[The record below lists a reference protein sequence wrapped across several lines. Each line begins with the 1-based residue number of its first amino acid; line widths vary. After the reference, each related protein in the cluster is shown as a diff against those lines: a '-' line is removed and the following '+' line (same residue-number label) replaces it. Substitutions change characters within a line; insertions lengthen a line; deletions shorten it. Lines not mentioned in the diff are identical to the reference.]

1 MQALRTLPIL
11 NRPSRPS
18 SPAPPTVQSTTVSG
32 TAVVPNGDG
41 KPRSRSLS
49 RQVADKVSSL
59 QHHNANGT
67 ANPPAT
73 VAPSQPLG
81 ATGKKGLSP
90 PGSRPVTPRSS
101 ASPLPG
107 VAAPAGTV
115 PEPAGIQAKH
125 MDVIGLRLNEVV
137 NKACAGVD
145 FKAKKGFKKGN
156 GWSVGEAVVKELPF
170 PPNDA
175 YLIRAVLRT
184 AVKALSI
191 YTTRLETLLLP
202 ALTDPAFGSALN
214 INAQAPA
221 AHPLNPSQYF
231 VLSVAHAAWET
242 CEVLEQTLE
251 TGNWPRFVQETL
263 RPVMDKLDLVVSKV
277 IQPLMLGL
285 KRDLVA
291 SLSRNEGTSPSGSK
305 VVGLA
310 SIPAPTTAP
319 TPSVTKEHSSA
330 PVSRL
335 TKELSSGGTSRQ
347 LAIPPCLQHFAN
359 RVDGARKV
367 FELVAAPCADDG
379 EGWITGVMVAV
390 IWKGMCIVSEKDLGG
405 SPNRPPSPGSVAKA
419 LAGLGKE
426 KETTPTVVASP
437 SLGGVT
443 AKLTSSLSII
453 PSRSHSRPPSP
464 PRGAQQL
471 HPATH
476 ALMSLEGLVKRLVGG
491 LVQAPTTPGA
501 SQDPNATEHIARE
514 ALHEALEALAS
525 FRIISNAM
533 YKGASCSTRVLA
545 STRRLRDDIDDPVE
559 ESLDDAME
567 DLPSV
572 TLFTILLRQAN
583 TALGGLP
590 LGTDEKSAA
599 SSGGYKIRHPAEIW
613 GWTVV
618 EYERQV
624 LSGFSAAEE
633 WGRRFALAIKADL
646 ERVLSQLASQSVGFA
661 EKPTREVLE
670 AVEWVKALGV
680 ACEARVGV
688 KFGGCV

>member
-18 SPAPPTVQSTTVSG
+18 SPAPPTVQSTTASG

-59 QHHNANGT
+59 QISNANGT
-67 ANPPAT
+67 STPAAT
-73 VAPSQPLG
+73 ITPSQPLG
-81 ATGKKGLSP
+81 AVKKGSSP
-90 PGSRPVTPRSS
+90 PGSRPITPRSS

-107 VAAPAGTV
+107 APAAVGLV
-115 PEPAGIQAKH
+115 PEPTGIQAKH
-125 MDVIGLRLNEVV
+125 MDIIGLRLNEVV

-145 FKAKKGFKKGN
+145 SKAKKGFKKGN

-170 PPNDA
+170 PPSDA

-184 AVKALSI
+184 SVKALSI

-202 ALTDPAFGSALN
+202 GLTDPAFGNALN
-214 INAQAPA
+214 INAQAPT

-251 TGNWPRFVQETL
+251 TGTWPRFVQETL

-277 IQPLMLGL
+277 VQPLMLGL

-291 SLSRNEGTSPSGSK
+291 SLTRNEGTSPPGSK

-330 PVSRL
+330 PVARL

-367 FELVAAPCADDG
+367 FEIVAAPCADDG

-390 IWKGMCIVSEKDLGG
+390 IWKGMCIVSEKELGG

-426 KETTPTVVASP
+426 KEAAPTVVAPP

-453 PSRSHSRPPSP
+453 PSRSQSRPPSP
-464 PRGAQQL
+464 PRGAQKL

-476 ALMSLEGLVKRLVGG
+476 ALMLLEGLVKRLVGG
-491 LVQAPTTPGA
+491 LVQAPLPLSA

-525 FRIISNAM
+525 FRTISNAM
-533 YKGASCSTRVLA
+533 YKGASCSTRILA
-545 STRRLRDDIDDPVE
+545 SSRRLRDDIDDPVE
-559 ESLDDAME
+559 DALDDAME
-567 DLPSV
+567 DLPAV
-572 TLFTILLRQAN
+572 TLFTVLLRQAN
-583 TALGGLP
+583 LSLSILP
-590 LGTDEKSAA
+590 SSSNDEKSAPA
-599 SSGGYKIRHPAEIW
+599 GLKIRSPAEIW
-613 GWTVV
+613 GWTIVD
-618 EYERQV
+618 YERQV

-633 WGRRFALAIKADL
+633 WGRRYALAIKSDL
-646 ERVLSQLASQSVGFA
+646 ERVLSQLASQSIGFT

-680 ACEARVGV
+680 ACEAKVGV

>member
-18 SPAPPTVQSTTVSG
+18 SPAPPTVQSTTASG
-32 TAVVPNGDG
+32 TSTVVNGDG

-49 RQVADKVSSL
+49 RQVAEKVSSL
-59 QHHNANGT
+59 HAANNG
-67 ANPPAT
+67 AAPAAAI
-73 VAPSQPLG
+73 APSQPVG
-81 ATGKKGLSP
+81 APKKGMSP

-107 VAAPAGTV
+107 VAAPNGTTT
-115 PEPAGIQAKH
+115 ESAGIQAKH

-170 PPNDA
+170 PPSDA

-184 AVKALSI
+184 SVKALSI
-191 YTTRLETLLLP
+191 YTIRLETLLLP
-202 ALTDPAFGSALN
+202 ALTDPAFANALN

-221 AHPLNPSQYF
+221 AHPLNPTQYF

-251 TGNWPRFVQETL
+251 TGKWPRFVQETL

-285 KRDLVA
+285 KRDLIA
-291 SLSRNEGTSPSGSK
+291 SLSRNEGTSPTGSK

-319 TPSVTKEHSSA
+319 TPAVTKEHSNA

-359 RVDGARKV
+359 RVDGSRKI
-367 FELVAAPCADDG
+367 FDLVAAPCADDG
-379 EGWITGVMVAV
+379 EGWITGVMVTV

-405 SPNRPPSPGSVAKA
+405 ATNRPPSPNSVAKA

-453 PSRSHSRPPSP
+453 PSRSQSRPPSP
-464 PRGAQQL
+464 PRGAQKV

-491 LVQAPTTPGA
+491 LVQPPAAPGA
-501 SQDPNATEHIARE
+501 SINQDPNATEHIARE

-533 YKGASCSTRVLA
+533 YKGASCSSRLLA

-567 DLPSV
+567 DLPAV
-572 TLFTILLRQAN
+572 TLFTILQRQAN
-583 TALGGLP
+583 LALAGLP
-590 LGTDEKSAA
+590 ANDEKA
-599 SSGGYKIRHPAEIW
+599 GTGHLKIRTPAEIW
-613 GWTVV
+613 GWTLI

-633 WGRRFALAIKADL
+633 WGRRYATAIKPDL
-646 ERVLSQLASQSVGFA
+646 ERVLGQLATQSAGFS
-661 EKPTREVLE
+661 EKPTREVIE

-680 ACEARVGV
+680 ACEARVGI
-688 KFGGCV
+688 KMGGCA

>member
-18 SPAPPTVQSTTVSG
+18 SPAPPTVQPTTAAG
-32 TAVVPNGDG
+32 TPAATNIDG

-49 RQVADKVSSL
+49 RQVAEKVSSL
-59 QHHNANGT
+59 HATNG
-67 ANPPAT
+67 AIPAAV
-73 VAPSQPLG
+73 VAPSQPIG
-81 ATGKKGLSP
+81 APKKGLSP
-90 PGSRPVTPRSS
+90 PGSRPITPRST

-107 VAAPAGTV
+107 VAAPNGATT
-115 PEPAGIQAKH
+115 ETAGIQAKH

-137 NKACAGVD
+137 NRACAGVD
-145 FKAKKGFKKGN
+145 FKAKKGFKKGT
-156 GWSVGEAVVKELPF
+156 GWSLGEAVVKELPF
-170 PPNDA
+170 PPSDA

-184 AVKALSI
+184 SVKALSI

-202 ALTDPAFGSALN
+202 ALTDPAFSSALN

-221 AHPLNPSQYF
+221 AHPLNPTQYF

-251 TGNWPRFVQETL
+251 TGTWPRFVQETL

-291 SLSRNEGTSPSGSK
+291 SLSKNEGTSPAGSK
-305 VVGLA
+305 VIGLA

-319 TPSVTKEHSSA
+319 TPAVTRELSNA

-359 RVDGARKV
+359 RVDGARRI

-379 EGWITGVMVAV
+379 EGWITGIMVAV

-426 KETTPTVVASP
+426 KEATPTVIAAP

-453 PSRSHSRPPSP
+453 PSRSQSRPSSP
-464 PRGAQQL
+464 PRGAQKL

-491 LVQAPTTPGA
+491 MVQPPAAPGTSV
-501 SQDPNATEHIARE
+501 SQDPNAAEHIARE

-533 YKGASCSTRVLA
+533 YKGGSCSSRILA
-545 STRRLRDDIDDPVE
+545 SARRLRDDIDDPVE
-559 ESLDDAME
+559 DSLDDAME
-567 DLPSV
+567 DLPAVS
-572 TLFTILLRQAN
+572 LLTILLRQAN
-583 TALGGLP
+583 TALTGLQSVN
-590 LGTDEKSAA
+590 DEKT
-599 SSGGYKIRHPAEIW
+599 GTFKIRTPAEIW
-613 GWTVV
+613 GWTLV

-633 WGRRFALAIKADL
+633 WGRRYATAIKPDL
-646 ERVLSQLASQSVGFA
+646 ERVLSQLATHSTGFS
-661 EKPTREVLE
+661 EKPTREVIE

-680 ACEARVGV
+680 ACEARVGI
-688 KFGGCV
+688 KMGGCA